1 MYLVAIAWMYVVLMM
16 AIVEAFSSQGSV
28 LGALIT
34 FVFYGV
40 VPLSIVMYLM
50 GTPRRRAARRKA
62 EASDRP
68 HDDAEGAEGAVA
80 SMPTSTSPSRATQA
94 AAPSTDASAQSDD
107 GSHASAAQP
116 VDALVA
122 ERKES

>member
-50 GTPRRRAARRKA
+50 GTPGRRAARRRA
-62 EASDRP
+62 ESSGAP
-68 HDDAEGAEGAVA
+68 HDDGQADVA
-80 SMPTSTSPSRATQA
+80 SAQPDDGGHAP
-94 AAPSTDASAQSDD
+94 AAPS
-107 GSHASAAQP
+107 

>member
-16 AIVEAFSSQGSV
+16 AVVEAFSSQGSV

-50 GTPRRRAARRKA
+50 GTPGRRAARRKA
-62 EASDRP
+62 EASERP
-68 HDDAEGAEGAVA
+68 HEDGDGAVA
-80 SMPTSTSPSRATQA
+80 STPTPTPKQPG
-94 AAPSTDASAQSDD
+94 APASAQSDD
-107 GSHASAAQP
+107 GGHAPAAQSA
-116 VDALVA
+116 DTLVA
-122 ERKES
+122 ERKET